1 MVNPAPKKPLIDITN
16 INEKVYELIK
26 SRIICRDYPPGFQI
40 NIRKLQDELGVS
52 NSPIINSLFRLSG
65 EGLVEITSRKG
76 TYVKDI
82 TEKDIHEIEEFRIIL
97 ECGAV
102 DIIAGRITDEQLEML
117 ERRYKETLIPERSF
131 DYTKFMQKDSLF
143 HLEIMKLADNQRLI
157 DTYKRLNAH
166 IQIARF
172 EFVKQRK
179 KPLPWTHRD
188 HLEIISALK
197 QRDPEKA
204 KQAIVNHRVKARDAF
219 LGKSKINE

>member
-102 DIIAGRITDEQLEML
+102 DIIARRITDEQLEML

>member
-1 MVNPAPKKPLIDITN
+1 MADVASKTGIIDITN

-26 SRIICRDYPPGFQI
+26 ARIIRRDYPPGHQI
-40 NIRKLQDELGVS
+40 SIRKLQDELGVS
-52 NSPIINSLFRLSG
+52 NSPIINALFRLSG

-82 TEKDIHEIEEFRIIL
+82 TERDIYEIEELRIIL

-102 DIIAGRITDEQLEML
+102 DTVARKITDEQVDLL
-117 ERRYKETLIPERSF
+117 ERRYAETLIPERSF
-131 DYTKFMQKDSLF
+131 DYTTFMEKDSLF
-143 HLEIMKLADNQRLI
+143 HLEIIKLANNQRLI
-157 DTYKRLNAH
+157 ETYKRLNAH

-172 EFVKQRK
+172 EFAKQRK

-188 HLEIISALK
+188 HLGIIDALK

-204 KQAIVNHRVKARDAF
+204 KQAIVSHRVKARDAF
-219 LGKSKINE
+219 LGKGKINE

>member
-1 MVNPAPKKPLIDITN
+1 MVEIAKKKAVIDITN

-26 SRIICRDYPPGFQI
+26 SRVICRDYPPGHQI
-40 NIRKLQDELGVS
+40 SIRNLQDELGVS
-52 NSPIINSLFRLSG
+52 NSPIINALYRLSG
-65 EGLVEITSRKG
+65 EGLVDITSRKG

-82 TEKDIHEIEEFRIIL
+82 TEKDIYEIEELRIIL

-102 DIIAGRITDEQLEML
+102 EIVARKITDEQLGML
-117 ERRYKETLIPERSF
+117 ERRYKETLIPERRF
-131 DYTKFMQKDSLF
+131 DYTTFMEKDSLF
-143 HLEIMKLADNQRLI
+143 HLEIIQLANNQRLI

-172 EFVKQRK
+172 EYAKQRK
-179 KPLPWTHRD
+179 KPLPWTHSD

-204 KQAIVNHRVKARDAF
+204 KQAIVSHRVKARDAF

>member
-219 LGKSKINE
+219 LGKTKINE